1 MISTNTV
8 EQPSNTIVSG
18 MDIGYQDLEE
28 LRAKARIPVMG
39 GTAGDVLEVLQQR
52 IGKKPLGISDV
63 ARDMQLSKR
72 TLQRH
77 LQQQMV
83 SYAALRDRVRFNRAF
98 DCLLI
103 ENMSIEQT
111 SKHLDFSDRT
121 SFTNAFKRW
130 ANLSPSAFRKLY
142 RDYI

>member
-1 MISTNTV
+1 MISTNTI
-8 EQPSNTIVSG
+8 EQTPTAIVTG

-28 LRAKARIPVMG
+28 LKERARIPVMG
-39 GTAGDVLEVLQQR
+39 GTAGDVLDVLQQR
-52 IGKKPLGISDV
+52 IGRKPLGISEI
-63 ARDMQLSKR
+63 AKDMQLSKR

-103 ENMSIEQT
+103 EHMSIEET

-121 SFTNAFKRW
+121 SFTNAVSYTH
-130 ANLSPSAFRKLY
+130 LTLPTTPY
-142 RDYI
+142 V